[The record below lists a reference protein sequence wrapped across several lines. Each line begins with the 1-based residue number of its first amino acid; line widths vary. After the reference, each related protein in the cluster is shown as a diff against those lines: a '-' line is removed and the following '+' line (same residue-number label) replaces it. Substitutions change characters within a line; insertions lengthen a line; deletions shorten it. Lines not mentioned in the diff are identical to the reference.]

1 MTSLFRMSKATE
13 RIKLDNRLRLLI
25 ENGVNTN
32 QRTVIC
38 LVGEQGRNQVVHIHN
53 LMSKANIKSRPT
65 VLWCYKKELGF
76 STHRKK
82 RMKLLQKRI
91 KDGTME
97 VNEDDPFELFICAT
111 EIRWT
116 YYKDTQKIL
125 GKTYDMLVL
134 QDFEAITPNLLAR
147 KGSKFL
153 KFEIFFEIPKI
164 ANHFDYNKNNRNNCR
179 WWPCNISFQIS
190 EFSQAALY
198 FVNGCPCSVPY

>member
-1 MTSLFRMSKATE
+1 MTSFFRMSKATE

-32 QRTVIC
+32 QRSVIC

-76 STHRKK
+76 LTHRKK

-147 KGSKFL
+147 KESKFL
-153 KFEIFFEIPKI
+153 KFEIFLK
-164 ANHFDYNKNNRNNCR
+164 
-179 WWPCNISFQIS
+179 FQK
-190 EFSQAALY
+190 
-198 FVNGCPCSVPY
+198 